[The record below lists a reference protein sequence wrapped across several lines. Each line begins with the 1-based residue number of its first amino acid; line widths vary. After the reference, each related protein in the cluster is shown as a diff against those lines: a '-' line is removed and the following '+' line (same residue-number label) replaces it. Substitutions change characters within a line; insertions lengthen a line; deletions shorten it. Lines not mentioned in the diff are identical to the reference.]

1 VLTHTFSWQSV
12 VQVPTLR
19 LLQWGVGCH
28 RLRRTAGREA
38 FEFTH
43 LHSQTGDHTI
53 RDVDAWAL
61 RIDMGANR
69 AEQPS

>member
-1 VLTHTFSWQSV
+1 MLTHAFSWQSV

-19 LLQWGVGCH
+19 LLQWTGGCH
-28 RLRRTAGREA
+28 HLRRTAGREA
-38 FEFTH
+38 FEYTH
-43 LHSQTGDHTI
+43 LQSQTGYHAV

-61 RIDMGANR
+61 RLDMGANR